1 MSAQGQQRQYLFRS
15 EIGTVYMD
23 RRVKSHLEQAVGTAA
38 SMYPEEVPATLA
50 NVIDRSFANIVYHNP
65 EEFVEYGDYRILDL
79 IVKQADID
87 AIYRRKTR
95 PHIVVLYGP
104 PGTGKTTWVRNAV
117 AKYLIWKGMLTGI
130 YLEVTPGDFSS
141 KFAGVPVAFLK
152 SLVNTVSVTDFASVL
167 LFDEAD
173 GILLK
178 PRDASGGIE
187 IEQHK
192 LVSELKS
199 ALSILLSMHYPLV
212 VVFTTNYKDTIV
224 KADPALADRVTA
236 WVEVLPPPNWAKI
249 AMAKNL
255 LPSALR
261 CLWEGAPGFLYAT
274 VFRAVRRG
282 AEPPTLN
289 PLWAGNPW
297 LPFKI
302 PWVVP
307 VLPYEADFLIGYLIA
322 WGWNP
327 LDKDL
332 ADALTID
339 FSRAVA
345 LWDKGNPLLKVY
357 GRGIAS
363 EIEMMRRYDEE
374 KNKIEK
380 SFLRSFHAAKRGAD
394 EFEKILTIS
403 YKQFWSDAMLEYRE
417 LTMGEEA
424 ARSLEWKKDQIVC
437 SLMVHGVPPSL
448 IHHSISKSL
457 PFKQFI
463 DMVNQ
468 VLSTI
473 GIVTNPIRHLFLPF
487 MVSYTEDPLMRFAE
501 FRRKIGVY
509 NKLVY
514 RELKEGRLLE
524 PIRIM
529 LLEKD
534 LEKAWSEARKS
545 FDGLDEDVK
554 PYVGTALTAVKILH
568 RAIHTAD
575 LEEKGIVLLK
585 TYKDGDEVMNT
596 VIKIADELGIKRWL
610 HIVLDTKSF
619 APGGITVHKAD
630 DWYIFDPTFFNAHI
644 ADETGGTTIYTIAPI
659 VERLGHYI
667 VDIVRDLT
675 KEEEL
680 ESQKNAVS

>member
-1 MSAQGQQRQYLFRS
+1 MSVQTQQYRCTFS
-15 EIGTVYMD
+15 SGIGKIYMSKWV
-23 RRVKSHLEQAVGTAA
+23 RNHLEQAVITAA
-38 SMYPEEVPATLA
+38 SMYPDEVPATLD
-50 NVIDRSFANIVYHNP
+50 NVIDRSFANIAYHNP
-65 EEFVEYGDYRILDL
+65 EEFIEYGDYRILDL
-79 IVKQADID
+79 IVKQVSID
-87 AIYRRKTR
+87 AMYGRKTR

-117 AKYLIWKGMLTGI
+117 AKHMIREDTLTGI

-141 KFAGVPVAFLK
+141 KFAGVPIAFLK
-152 SLVNTVSVTDFASVL
+152 SLVNTVSVTNFASVL

-224 KADPALADRVTA
+224 KADAALADRVTA
-236 WVEVLPPPNWAKI
+236 WIEVLPPPNWARI

-255 LPSALR
+255 LPSAIK
-261 CLWEGAPGFLYAT
+261 CLWEGAPGFIYAT

-289 PLWAGNPW
+289 PLWVENPW
-297 LPFKI
+297 FPFKI
-302 PWVVP
+302 PWIVP

-322 WGWNP
+322 WGWSP
-327 LDKDL
+327 LEKDL
-332 ADALTID
+332 ADALTLD

-345 LWDKGNPLLKVY
+345 LWDKNNPLLKVY

-380 SFLRSFHAAKRGAD
+380 SFLRSFHAAKRGID
-394 EFEKILTIS
+394 EFEKILSVS
-403 YKQFWSDAMLEYRE
+403 YKQFWSGIILENRE
-417 LTMGEEA
+417 LIMGEKITET
-424 ARSLEWKKDQIVC
+424 LEWRKDQLVC
-437 SLMVHGVPPSL
+437 SLMVHGIPPSL

-457 PFKQFI
+457 PFKEFI
-463 DMVNQ
+463 DIVNQ

-487 MVSYTEDPLMRFAE
+487 IVSYTEDPLMRFIE

-509 NKLVY
+509 NKLIY
-514 RELKEGRLLE
+514 RE
-524 PIRIM
+524 
-529 LLEKD
+529 
-534 LEKAWSEARKS
+534 
-545 FDGLDEDVK
+545 
-554 PYVGTALTAVKILH
+554 
-568 RAIHTAD
+568 
-575 LEEKGIVLLK
+575 
-585 TYKDGDEVMNT
+585 
-596 VIKIADELGIKRWL
+596 
-610 HIVLDTKSF
+610 
-619 APGGITVHKAD
+619 
-630 DWYIFDPTFFNAHI
+630 
-644 ADETGGTTIYTIAPI
+644 
-659 VERLGHYI
+659 
-667 VDIVRDLT
+667 
-675 KEEEL
+675 
-680 ESQKNAVS
+680 